1 MNRLIKTVIAAA
13 AIAAVAPVTAGD
25 IEEEEGVVGWTPVA
39 IGLATP
45 VQLPWG
51 IDKWD
56 VFGLDVNLFYTDTP
70 KMYGLG
76 VGGLGMTTRQDL
88 IGVGVGGLFNYAAA
102 DVYGLRASLGAN
114 ICRGT
119 VYGFDAGLVSYHH
132 IVRGVNAAFLGGL
145 YDQLY
150 GVQASLVVN
159 FAREMN
165 YGLSATLGANIA
177 HTAYGCQAALVFNHA
192 NLLHG
197 AQIGL
202 INFADECEW
211 GFQVGL
217 INVIMSNKIKVLPIV
232 NGYF

>member
-1 MNRLIKTVIAAA
+1 MNRLIKTGNAAL
-13 AIAAVAPVTAGD
+13 AIAAVAPAIAD
-25 IEEEEGVVGWTPVA
+25 ESEDEGVVGWTPLA

-51 IDKWD
+51 IERWD
-56 VFGLDVNLFYTDTP
+56 VFGLDVNLLYTDTP

-76 VGGLGMTTRQDL
+76 VGGLGMTTRDDL
-88 IGVGVGGLFNYAAA
+88 MGVGVGGLFNYASR
-102 DVYGLRASLGAN
+102 DVYGLRATLGAN

-119 VYGFDAGLVSYHH
+119 VYGVDAGLFSYHH
-132 IVRGVNAAFLGGL
+132 VMRGVNVELLGGL
-145 YDQLY
+145 YDELY

-165 YGLSATLGANIA
+165 YGWSAALGANIA
-177 HTAYGCQAALVFNHA
+177 HRSYGCQTALIFNHA
-192 NLLHG
+192 NVLNG
-197 AQIGL
+197 CQVAL

-211 GFQVGL
+211 GLQIGL
-217 INVIMSNKIKVLPIV
+217 LNVIMSNRVKVLPIV

>member
-1 MNRLIKTVIAAA
+1 MNRMIKTGVAAL
-13 AIAAVAPVTAGD
+13 AIAAMAPAFAEDV
-25 IEEEEGVVGWTPVA
+25 EEEGVVGWTPVA

-51 IDKWD
+51 INRWD

-76 VGGLGMTTRQDL
+76 VGGLAMTTRDDL
-88 IGVGVGGLFNYAAA
+88 IGVGVGGLFNYASR
-102 DVYGLRASLGAN
+102 DVYGLRATLGAN

-119 VYGFDAGLVSYHH
+119 VYGVDAGLVSYHH
-132 IVRGVNAAFLGGL
+132 TVRGVNLALLGGL
-145 YDQLY
+145 YDELY

-159 FAREMN
+159 FAREIN
-165 YGLSATLGANIA
+165 YGWSATIGANIA
-177 HTAYGCQAALVFNHA
+177 HRSYGCQSALVFNHA
-192 NLLHG
+192 NVLNG
-197 AQIGL
+197 CQIAL

-217 INVIMSNKIKVLPIV
+217 INVIMSNKVKVLPIV

>member
-1 MNRLIKTVIAAA
+1 MNRLIKTGIAAL
-13 AIAAVAPVTAGD
+13 AIAAVAPAFADDV
-25 IEEEEGVVGWTPVA
+25 EEEGVVGWTPIA
-39 IGLATP
+39 LGLATP

-51 IDKWD
+51 IERWD

-76 VGGLGMTTRQDL
+76 VGGLGMTTRDDL
-88 IGVGVGGLFNYAAA
+88 IGVGVGGLFNYASR
-102 DVYGLRASLGAN
+102 DVYGLRATLGAN

-119 VYGFDAGLVSYHH
+119 VYGLDAGLVGYHH
-132 IVRGVNAAFLGGL
+132 VVRGVNAEFLGGL
-145 YDQLY
+145 YDELY

-165 YGLSATLGANIA
+165 YGWSATLGANIA
-177 HTAYGCQAALVFNHA
+177 HRSYGCQTALVFNHA
-192 NLLHG
+192 NVLNG
-197 AQIGL
+197 CQVAL

-211 GFQVGL
+211 GFQIGL
-217 INVIMSNKIKVLPIV
+217 INVIMSNKVKVLPIV

>member
-1 MNRLIKTVIAAA
+1 MIKTGVAAL
-13 AIAAVAPVTAGD
+13 AIAAMAPAFAEDV
-25 IEEEEGVVGWTPVA
+25 EEEGVVGWTPVA

-51 IDKWD
+51 INRWD

-76 VGGLGMTTRQDL
+76 VGGLAMTTRDDL
-88 IGVGVGGLFNYAAA
+88 IGVGVGGLFNYASR
-102 DVYGLRASLGAN
+102 DVYGLRATLGAN

-119 VYGFDAGLVSYHH
+119 VYGVDAGLVSYHH
-132 IVRGVNAAFLGGL
+132 TVRGVNLALLGGL
-145 YDQLY
+145 YDELY

-159 FAREMN
+159 FAREIN
-165 YGLSATLGANIA
+165 YGWSATIGANIA
-177 HTAYGCQAALVFNHA
+177 HRSYGCQSALVFNHA
-192 NLLHG
+192 NVLNG
-197 AQIGL
+197 CQIAL

-217 INVIMSNKIKVLPIV
+217 INVIMSNKVKVLPIV

>member
-1 MNRLIKTVIAAA
+1 MNRLIKTGIAALAIA
-13 AIAAVAPVTAGD
+13 AIAPAFADDV
-25 IEEEEGVVGWTPVA
+25 EEEGVVGWTPIA
-39 IGLATP
+39 LGLATP

-51 IDKWD
+51 IERWD

-76 VGGLGMTTRQDL
+76 VGGLGMTTRDDL
-88 IGVGVGGLFNYAAA
+88 IGVGVGGLFNYASR
-102 DVYGLRASLGAN
+102 DVYGFRATLGAN

-119 VYGFDAGLVSYHH
+119 VYGLDAGLVSYHH
-132 IVRGVNAAFLGGL
+132 IVRGVNAEFLGGL
-145 YDQLY
+145 YDELY

-165 YGLSATLGANIA
+165 YGWSAALGANIA
-177 HTAYGCQAALVFNHA
+177 HRSYGCQTALVFNHA
-192 NLLHG
+192 NVLNG
-197 AQIGL
+197 CQVAL

-217 INVIMSNKIKVLPIV
+217 INVIMSNKVKVLPIV